1 MITKNDVKVANTIV
15 NTTNYVRFCG
25 IFFVFVVI
33 QSEKLFFMY
42 FLFVLDGFY
51 MGMRKKG
58 CNFVLPTSLELTK
71 PRCRK
76 TNKDKNIADKSAI
89 NYKK

>member
-1 MITKNDVKVANTIV
+1 
-15 NTTNYVRFCG
+15 
-25 IFFVFVVI
+25 
-33 QSEKLFFMY
+33 MY

-51 MGMRKKG
+51 MGIRKK
-58 CNFVLPTSLELTK
+58 VVILWSRHLVELTK

>member
-1 MITKNDVKVANTIV
+1 
-15 NTTNYVRFCG
+15 
-25 IFFVFVVI
+25 
-33 QSEKLFFMY
+33 
-42 FLFVLDGFY
+42 
-51 MGMRKKG
+51 MRKKG

-89 NYKK
+89 NYIKNYELFLSS

>member
-1 MITKNDVKVANTIV
+1 MYGSVAFFCFRRHSV
-15 NTTNYVRFCG
+15 RKAVFYVFSICFRW
-25 IFFVFVVI
+25 
-33 QSEKLFFMY
+33 
-42 FLFVLDGFY
+42 FLYGNE
-51 MGMRKKG
+51 KKG

>member
-1 MITKNDVKVANTIV
+1 
-15 NTTNYVRFCG
+15 
-25 IFFVFVVI
+25 
-33 QSEKLFFMY
+33 MY
-42 FLFVLDGFY
+42 SLFVLDGFY
-51 MGMRKKG
+51 MGKRKKG